1 MNNIVVSSSFT
12 KIATLYNEIRP
23 GYPTEMYNAIDNECK
38 ITSQSNILEI
48 GAGNGIAT
56 AEIFQKWN
64 SSITAVEPGSE
75 FCQIL
80 NDRFKK
86 NKYILIIKSTFENFK
101 DECKYDFI
109 FSGTAFHWINEKIKY
124 KYSSKILKKN
134 GKLVLFWNN
143 YSRDDND
150 IFNKI
155 QDIYTKY
162 YPDQTEV
169 IDIRK
174 MQNAKITDRKL
185 EILQSKYFN
194 ITFEKEFVIYR
205 NYTSDKYIR
214 LLKTFSNNST
224 KTEEQLSVFY
234 SKIRELIFNYGN
246 SLNLPIITNLII
258 ASKK

>member
-1 MNNIVVSSSFT
+1 MNNIIVSSSFT
-12 KIATLYNEIRP
+12 KIASLYNDIRP
-23 GYPTEMYNAIDNECK
+23 GYPTEMYDAIDNECE
-38 ITSQSNILEI
+38 ITSESKILEV

-64 SSITAVEPGSE
+64 PSITVVEPGSE

-86 NKYILIIKSTFENFK
+86 NNNILIINSKFEDFK
-101 DECKYDFI
+101 DECNYDFI

-124 KYSSKILKKN
+124 KHSSNILKKN

-143 YSRDDND
+143 YSRDNSD
-150 IFNKI
+150 IFDKI
-155 QDIYTKY
+155 QDIYTEY

-169 IDIRK
+169 IDVRK
-174 MQNAKITDRKL
+174 LQSEKIIKRKL

-194 ITFEKEFVIYR
+194 ITFENEFVIYR
-205 NYTSDKYIR
+205 NYTSDKYIS

-224 KTEEQLSVFY
+224 KTGEQLSVFY

-246 SLNLPIITNLII
+246 SLNLPIMTNLII

>member
-12 KIATLYNEIRP
+12 KIASLYDEIRP
-23 GYPTEMYNAIDNECK
+23 GYPIEMYDAIDNECE
-38 ITSQSNILEI
+38 IISQSKILEV

-64 SSITAVEPGSE
+64 SSITVVEPGSE

-80 NDRFKK
+80 NDRFKD
-86 NKYILIIKSTFENFK
+86 NKYISIVNSTFEDFK
-101 DECKYDFI
+101 DRCKYDFI
-109 FSGTAFHWINEKIKY
+109 FSGTAFHWIDQKIKY
-124 KYSSKILKKN
+124 RYSSKILKKN

-143 YSRDDND
+143 YSRDDNE

-155 QDIYTKY
+155 QDIYTEY
-162 YPDQTEV
+162 YPEQTEV
-169 IDIRK
+169 IDVRK
-174 MQNAKITDRKL
+174 LQSEKIIKRKL
-185 EILQSKYFN
+185 EILQSKCFN
-194 ITFEKEFVIYR
+194 ITFDNEFVIYR
-205 NYTSDKYIR
+205 NYTSDKYIS

-234 SKIRELIFNYGN
+234 SKIHELIFNYGN
-246 SLNLPIITNLII
+246 SLNLPIMTNLII